1 MPMWR
6 QKSVWKQ
13 SGNALYNKNTG
24 GMCEM
29 NIWEIIAGAAM
40 LLWLA
45 AGALTIRAA
54 RKWGDVADELLD
66 EWEDGNED

>member
-1 MPMWR
+1 MPTRR

-13 SGNALYNKNTG
+13 SGNALHNKNTG
-24 GMCEM
+24 GMCDM

-40 LLWLA
+40 LLWLT
-45 AGALTIRAA
+45 AGVLTIRAA
-54 RKWGDVADELLD
+54 RKWGDVADVLLE

>member
-1 MPMWR
+1 
-6 QKSVWKQ
+6 
-13 SGNALYNKNTG
+13 
-24 GMCEM
+24 M

-54 RKWGDVADELLD
+54 WKWGDVADVLLE

>member
-1 MPMWR
+1 
-6 QKSVWKQ
+6 
-13 SGNALYNKNTG
+13 
-24 GMCEM
+24 M
-29 NIWEIIAGAAM
+29 NIWEIAAGAAM

-54 RKWGDVADELLD
+54 RKWGDVADVLLE

>member
-1 MPMWR
+1 
-6 QKSVWKQ
+6 
-13 SGNALYNKNTG
+13 
-24 GMCEM
+24 M
-29 NIWEIIAGAAM
+29 NIWEIIAGATM

>member
-1 MPMWR
+1 
-6 QKSVWKQ
+6 
-13 SGNALYNKNTG
+13 
-24 GMCEM
+24 M
-29 NIWEIIAGAAM
+29 NIWEIAAGAAM

-54 RKWGDVADELLD
+54 RKWGDVADVLLD